1 MPPPQSRHGIPPAV
15 GGTGDEGDPGAG
27 RNGLGVTGAAS
38 PGLVLALDL
47 GGTQIRAAVVDV
59 DLKGPGHKSGNLP
72 QSVAE
77 AMGLLHAAGL
87 SRFLPTFT
95 VATGGGLHWHW
106 KFREPWFFE
115 AGSDPKFH
123 ERDRFAS
130 ILRRVQRLIR
140 DTAAAKGLAVD
151 STCDLER
158 ILRPAGTIRVKDGCP
173 PVQTR
178 FADELGCGVAY
189 NPAEFEELLDMLA
202 VPDRQEDHGDAPVEV
217 GAITVNSRAV
227 VDQDQVRLM
236 LDADPA
242 LSQILNLQKPTGRRA
257 APEDSFSERDLQ
269 LANYL
274 AGNANFDA
282 QRITDWLIWFR
293 REKAAPDHK
302 RAKHLGYY
310 EITASK
316 ALDFARRQREEEE
329 RRRTVEAKREAAA
342 AEVTNTGEQQA
353 RAMESQD
360 GARAV
365 LKDVLKRD
373 IRRMLVL
380 KDNDEKTYQLE
391 VDGQRVNIGG
401 VAAIFNADIA
411 SRQVWDVTGR
421 PLPPVKRKT
430 WTEVVLPALHTI
442 REEVELDA
450 DHGKIRRWLHDWLT
464 HEPSS
469 QCKNEREWLSAIE
482 RMADSK
488 TFIEQRPGG
497 AVQVYGDSRQCVL
510 RANRLSRW
518 MSSIFGQ
525 QALGYQTKET
535 ETAIRL
541 RLVAAG
547 FERPKE
553 SVTISIGDRK
563 FKLRD
568 VFVGGAGWW
577 SQFGES
583 DPETGVGPDAIGS
596 ENALIYRRPN

>member
-1 MPPPQSRHGIPPAV
+1 M
-15 GGTGDEGDPGAG
+15 
-27 RNGLGVTGAAS
+27 
-38 PGLVLALDL
+38 
-47 GGTQIRAAVVDV
+47 RAAV
-59 DLKGPGHKSGNLP
+59 LAS
-72 QSVAE
+72 QSHRYRWQ
-77 AMGLLHAAGL
+77 L
-87 SRFLPTFT
+87 
-95 VATGGGLHWHW
+95 
-106 KFREPWFFE
+106 
-115 AGSDPKFH
+115 
-123 ERDRFAS
+123 DR
-130 ILRRVQRLIR
+130 V
-140 DTAAAKGLAVD
+140 T
-151 STCDLER
+151 
-158 ILRPAGTIRVKDGCP
+158 
-173 PVQTR
+173 
-178 FADELGCGVAY
+178 
-189 NPAEFEELLDMLA
+189 
-202 VPDRQEDHGDAPVEV
+202 
-217 GAITVNSRAV
+217 
-227 VDQDQVRLM
+227 
-236 LDADPA
+236 
-242 LSQILNLQKPTGRRA
+242 
-257 APEDSFSERDLQ
+257 
-269 LANYL
+269 
-274 AGNANFDA
+274 
-282 QRITDWLIWFR
+282 
-293 REKAAPDHK
+293 APDHK

-596 ENALIYRRPN
+596 ESALIYRRPN